1 MKEVKFVKK
10 TTPEVLYDLIPS
22 QQTMYL
28 MFKYTFSK
36 QIAQIASSFSVDYD
50 LDFDLLTKALNIEA
64 QRNDSMRLR
73 FITIDKQIKQ
83 YFLPELKITNVP
95 KKYFRSAQEQNAF
108 FEKDAQ
114 TPVRFDKG
122 ENYRVYFYK
131 NADGTNGI
139 YFNVSHLNMDALGA
153 TVFYLDLLGVYRAL
167 VTGSELPAPLASYEE
182 YIVEEL
188 ERLKNTKRMEKH
200 EKFYREYFAKG
211 GEPFYAGVHGPAFLE
226 KYRKKKKNPDLRV
239 PPAYNPLLDKCK
251 MVSAH
256 VGTEDAAKIFAF
268 CKERSIAPESLM
280 MLGLRTH
287 CSAINYRT
295 DDVFMMATCSKRATL
310 KEKHMSGCLVQPVQ
324 VRTIIPETATF
335 EQALNEYTSVRTQL
349 YRHSDYPYITARD
362 MSREMYNYNLIQGPA
377 CMMFSWIPIPVDL
390 PDIGVKINYDFKTY
404 DLGRYF
410 TPLYTICSPDPKD
423 KGLNLNYM
431 YRVKLSTQEDIDA
444 LHKDC
449 MKVVMAGIENPQ
461 ITVKELL
468 DMCSK

>member
-1 MKEVKFVKK
+1 MKK
-10 TTPEVLYDLIPS
+10 TTPEVIYDLIPS

-36 QIAQIASSFSVDYD
+36 QIAQIATSFSVDYE
-50 LDFDLLTKALNIEA
+50 LDFDLLSKALNIEA
-64 QRNDSMRLR
+64 QRNDSMRLK
-73 FITIDKQIKQ
+73 FIKVDKTIKQ
-83 YFLPELKITNVP
+83 YFVPEIKLGNIP
-95 KKYFRSAQEQNAF
+95 KKYFRTQQEQNEF

-122 ENYRVYFYK
+122 ENYRIYFYK
-131 NADGTNGI
+131 NAQGGNGI
-139 YFNVSHLNMDALGA
+139 YFNVSHLNMDAMGA
-153 TVFYLDLLGVYRAL
+153 TVFYLDLLGVYNAL
-167 VTGSELPAPLASYEE
+167 LKGIDLPAPLASYEE
-182 YIVEEL
+182 YIQVEL
-188 ERLKNTKRMEKH
+188 ERIKNTKKMEKH

-211 GEPFYAGVHGPAFLE
+211 GEPFYAGVHGPEFLE
-226 KYRKKKKNPDLRV
+226 KYRAKKKNPDLRV
-239 PPAYNPLLDKCK
+239 PAAYNPLLDKCK

-310 KEKHMSGCLVQPVQ
+310 KEKRMSGCLVQPLQ

-377 CMMFSWIPIPVDL
+377 CMMFSWIPVPIDL
-390 PDIGVKINYDFKTY
+390 SEMGFNFKFDFKTY

-431 YRVKLSTQEDIDA
+431 YRVKLSNKEDIDA

-449 MKVVMAGIENPQ
+449 MKVVMTGIKNPQ
-461 ITVKELL
+461 ITMKELL
-468 DMCSK
+468 DMCSR